1 MKNQGGE
8 MSQDLFEKLAIRIEK
23 DVKKY
28 RAAIQVQGMKIKP
41 EGFIKKYSIQAIKF
55 SVVIEYENGGRF
67 FARLPEKS
75 HIQAFGRTAKQVL
88 DNFRTLCRERQI
100 SGGVTR

>member
-1 MKNQGGE
+1 
-8 MSQDLFEKLAIRIEK
+8 MSQNPFEKLADRIEK

-28 RAAIQVQGMKIKP
+28 RAAIQVQGTKIKP

-67 FARLPEKS
+67 FARLSEKPQ
-75 HIQAFGRTAKQVL
+75 IQAFGRTAKQVL
-88 DNFRTLCRERQI
+88 DNFRTLCRDLRI
-100 SGGVTR
+100 